1 MYATTFFCTCNSV
14 QSIQNLVIK
23 SKFHREIHESII
35 RMCYTN
41 LQLSNCSSTVKKN
54 QRATLSVPQIS
65 YQNVWSCRARR
76 SGGPRHLGRARGCR
90 RESYCNARVKQT
102 TAGAV
107 GGCAA
112 AAVSMLRG
120 LRQSA
125 QLRPAEGSLVRM
137 QG

>member
-1 MYATTFFCTCNSV
+1 
-14 QSIQNLVIK
+14 
-23 SKFHREIHESII
+23 
-35 RMCYTN
+35 MCYTN

-65 YQNVWSCRARR
+65 YQNVWSYRARR

-125 QLRPAEGSLVRM
+125 ACGGKPGADAGLDDAALGEPAVASRNSVEPRVASRGDAVASRGRAFVSS
-137 QG
+137 